1 MSPESC
7 SALRVP
13 WWFHPC
19 CSPLNLSPGAPRAV
33 WLTRPRIKLPIYFGT
48 IHSEGPKT
56 QIRSIPLCVYLQL
69 LTLLRTN
76 LQIQTNARCVMGLE
90 KQSGRGWGCARRN
103 LRGGRAG
110 RGGSPGKDYQKFN
123 FYSDN
128 NRGYFLPM
136 TSRSQPAM
144 KQRRWCWW
152 KSRRTLLVFLVANIP
167 QFPLLKTA
175 IFFLFKCLTTTQ
187 ILSAGSADPR
197 INHSIPSPCE

>member
-1 MSPESC
+1 M
-7 SALRVP
+7 
-13 WWFHPC
+13 
-19 CSPLNLSPGAPRAV
+19 
-33 WLTRPRIKLPIYFGT
+33 
-48 IHSEGPKT
+48 
-56 QIRSIPLCVYLQL
+56 YLQL

-110 RGGSPGKDYQKFN
+110 RGGSPGKDYKKFN
-123 FYSDN
+123 FHSDN
-128 NRGYFLPM
+128 NRGYFLPV

-175 IFFLFKCLTTTQ
+175 VFFLFKCLTTTQ

-197 INHSIPSPCE
+197 INHSIPSPCEQAQTLPPALPSRE